1 MSDPGLTYLYSKSP
15 QRTPSSGGSRLQHR
29 SGSKG
34 PEPTQAS
41 LSSLTPQRDRS
52 QQDLHNQHSN
62 TPEAGHLTA
71 NGQLG
76 RWEAALGNI
85 DDARLATDMLSRAVD
100 DAVYLDEDAY
110 HQVQPK
116 VAYLKTIQAQQGRIA
131 TLTMEQQELQKHL
144 AAAENVRRRS
154 DQQVKEVQSEL
165 ENNSAVFRLHY
176 NEILAKNEEI
186 KRLQAVIEGLSSG
199 R

>member
-1 MSDPGLTYLYSKSP
+1 M
-15 QRTPSSGGSRLQHR
+15 
-29 SGSKG
+29 
-34 PEPTQAS
+34 PE
-41 LSSLTPQRDRS
+41 
-52 QQDLHNQHSN
+52 
-62 TPEAGHLTA
+62 EGHLTA
-71 NGQLG
+71 NGQLK

-85 DDARLATDMLSRAVD
+85 EDARVALDALSHAVD

-110 HQVQPK
+110 NQVQPK
-116 VAYLKTIQAQQGRIA
+116 VAYLKTIQAQQARIA

-144 AAAENVRRRS
+144 AAAENIRRRS

-165 ENNSAVFRLHY
+165 DNNSAVFKLHY